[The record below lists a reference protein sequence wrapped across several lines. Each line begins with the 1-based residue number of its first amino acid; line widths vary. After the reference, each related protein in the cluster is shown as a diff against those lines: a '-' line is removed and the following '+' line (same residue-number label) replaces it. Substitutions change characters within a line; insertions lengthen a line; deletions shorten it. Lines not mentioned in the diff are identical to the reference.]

1 MSDRLDALPSSYK
14 VGLVA
19 TRAWSDPTGI
29 GEYTRNLYQALQR
42 RVQQLWLIHDDT
54 PTALLSTSLIRSIA
68 MPARGRRRSRWF
80 APPVLKSH
88 QFSLLHFMTES
99 ELFFAGLKRT
109 RLVVTIHGCA
119 ATRLPPA
126 LHQQLPRRALIKYRY
141 LLNRVAAIITVSE
154 ASRQDIIETFRVP
167 SEKVTVIHNGIAD
180 AFHQRATTHQPTIR
194 PAGERPFILAVG
206 ATIPKKNI
214 VGVVQALAM
223 LKANGLPHRLIHVGP
238 RDWGYDAIV
247 RRIAALGLH
256 DDVEFKGRVST
267 DELIQY
273 YARADVFVFPS
284 FHEGFGMPIL
294 EAMACGCPVV
304 TSNCYAMPEVAGDAA
319 LLVDP
324 HDSEQIADAIERLL
338 TDEQLRGSLIDKGRR
353 RAQWFTWDRAGDQ
366 VVAVYQR
373 ILC

>member
-1 MSDRLDALPSSYK
+1 MSESSRQLASSYK

-29 GEYTRNLYQALQR
+29 GEYTRNLYRALQQ
-42 RVQQLWLIHDDT
+42 RVQELWLIHGE
-54 PTALLSTSLIRSIA
+54 
-68 MPARGRRRSRWF
+68 MPADFLPGDRTRTIAVPVRDSYRRWF
-80 APPVLKSH
+80 APRTLRVRG
-88 QFSLLHFMTES
+88 FSLLHFMTES
-99 ELFFAGLKRT
+99 ELFYAGLKQT

-119 ATRLPPA
+119 ATRLPPH

-141 LLNRVAAIITVSE
+141 LLRRVAAIITVSE
-154 ASRQDIIETFRVP
+154 ASRQDILETFRVP
-167 SEKVTVIHNGIAD
+167 PERVTVIYNGIAD
-180 AFHQRATTHQPTIR
+180 AFHRYALTQQPIIR

-206 ATIPKKNI
+206 ATIPKKNL
-214 VGVVQALAM
+214 VGILQALAI
-223 LKANGLPHRLIHVGP
+223 LKARGLPHRLIHVGP
-238 RDWGYDAIV
+238 RDWGYDAIMRQV
-247 RRIAALGLH
+247 MSHGLQC
-256 DDVEFKGRVST
+256 DVEFKGRVSM
-267 DELIQY
+267 DELIRY
-273 YARADVFVFPS
+273 YAQADVFVFPS

-324 HDSEQIADAIERLL
+324 HDSAQIADAIERLL
-338 TDEQLRGSLIDKGRR
+338 TDEPLRRSFIEKGRR
-353 RAQWFTWDRAGDQ
+353 RAQLFCWERASEQ